1 MSSGKSG
8 KMIEHDLASEK
19 AHANVCVWLTSSSQL
34 SCHQLASALR
44 RGGFFYW
51 KDTMDIEINRDD
63 VDEVVV
69 SEVIS
74 VLAEAM
80 LDADVEPTPDEMLVA
95 LGELMQAV
103 LDEVMGVSDQI
114 H

>member
-1 MSSGKSG
+1 
-8 KMIEHDLASEK
+8 
-19 AHANVCVWLTSSSQL
+19 
-34 SCHQLASALR
+34 
-44 RGGFFYW
+44 
-51 KDTMDIEINRDD
+51 MDIEINRDD

-80 LDADVEPTPDEMLVA
+80 LDAYVDPTPDEMIVA
-95 LGELMQAV
+95 LGEMIQAV
-103 LDEVMGVSDQI
+103 LDEAIRVSDQT